1 MCSDCVF
8 KTTYEYIYKDMKTTS
23 VISFDTGEVVE
34 TEDSPVAAKTGYDLK
49 TPKILKEKN

>member
-1 MCSDCVF
+1 
-8 KTTYEYIYKDMKTTS
+8 MKTTS

-34 TEDSPVAAKTGYDLK
+34 TEDSPVAAKPGYDLK

>member
-1 MCSDCVF
+1 
-8 KTTYEYIYKDMKTTS
+8 MKTTS